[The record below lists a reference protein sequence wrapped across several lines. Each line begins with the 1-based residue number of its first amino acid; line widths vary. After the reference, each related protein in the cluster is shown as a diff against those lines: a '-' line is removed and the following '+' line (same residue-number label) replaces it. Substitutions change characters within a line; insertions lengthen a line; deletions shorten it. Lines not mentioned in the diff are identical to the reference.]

1 MIKEAINTLVQG
13 NDLSTGMM
21 EQVMEEIMTNEA
33 TDAQKASFLTALSIK
48 GETID
53 EITVAAKVMSSKCTY
68 FKNTPQNNLF
78 WGVAFCVKFKVGKKW
93 HSLQ

>member
-33 TDAQKASFLTALSIK
+33 TDAQKASFLTALR
-48 GETID
+48 
-53 EITVAAKVMSSKCTY
+53 
-68 FKNTPQNNLF
+68 
-78 WGVAFCVKFKVGKKW
+78 
-93 HSLQ
+93 